1 MPFPEPSM
9 VLNLKAEYVTMTSV
23 NLTWMVNDAESASYT
38 YRIEVAHESLINET
52 MSNVTKSIVTY
63 LIPGTTYNFTVFA
76 IAADNQTE
84 GEGASISQNTG
95 KWLFFAVVLLVDYV
109 LLRRSF
115 AYILPTYLS
124 SEILLR
130 AQVLHVP
137 CLLSEISVWVGVLCF
152 HLLFLVSGGL
162 RSLFWRAPTQ
172 SALFGK

>member
-63 LIPGTTYNFTVFA
+63 LIPGTSYNFTVFA

-162 RSLFWRAPTQ
+162 GSLFWRAPTQ